1 MIIHIPSRVATK
13 LHLDLRL
20 LVVEPHPQCAVE
32 AGIQMSVGV
41 SHLTL
46 QRHHAHGMKHNV
58 VGSPNRHSID
68 FRHSDIPLRQGE
80 THHRVAQKQE
90 ADILIKERTGWALII
105 ERVALGLPDN
115 IAITHRFARSVALK
129 EDWDKRPCQ
138 TVVMHTVSRTTCC
151 KHRHTASMGVQ
162 EQLFT
167 SRNQEGVVVF
177 CKLTSGGIDKGQ
189 FLVVVEGV
197 DVGIG
202 KHILTCQA
210 LDATMAVI
218 EEGQSALFESTHQI
232 GIGALVDGTTRS
244 ACQRIGATI
253 HLFCGQCRTNG
264 IHHHIMFLAVIHI
277 IHLLV
282 VGQEEQ
288 IRLPFAMRFSQ
299 IVVMFDLAQHILR
312 FLHGRNRDT
321 TYTDIDTTFTV
332 HTFVVVHQCEEVVGC
347 ETQLILWV
355 FKRFVS
361 RHIILPIAFDIAEIE
376 RCTSKQGQILQLAS
390 AAPIHHANEVA
401 YACRVGRA

>member
-1 MIIHIPSRVATK
+1 M
-13 LHLDLRL
+13 
-20 LVVEPHPQCAVE
+20 
-32 AGIQMSVGV
+32 
-41 SHLTL
+41 
-46 QRHHAHGMKHNV
+46 
-58 VGSPNRHSID
+58 
-68 FRHSDIPLRQGE
+68 
-80 THHRVAQKQE
+80 
-90 ADILIKERTGWALII
+90 ALII

-138 TVVMHTVSRTTCC
+138 TVVIHTVSRTTCC

-167 SRNQEGVVVF
+167 SRNQEGIVVF
-177 CKLTSGGIDKGQ
+177 CKLTSGSIDKGQ
-189 FLVVVEGV
+189 FIKVVEGI

-218 EEGQSALFESTHQI
+218 EEGQSALLESTHQV

-282 VGQEEQ
+282 VGQEQQ
-288 IRLPFAMRFSQ
+288 IRFPFAMRFSQ
-299 IVVMFDLAQHILR
+299 IVVMFDLAQHILSLFHSR
-312 FLHGRNRDT
+312 HRDT
-321 TYTDIDTTFTV
+321 SHTNVDASVRVGAFVIV
-332 HTFVVVHQCEEVVGC
+332 HHGKEIIGC

-390 AAPIHHANEVA
+390 AAPIHHANKVA
-401 YACRVGRA
+401 YACRVGRARRKFVIDLIHIDHHASQAVLFGMIIGQGLCLLEKDGRSEDQVIGFGDGVKVLIGQGRPAHNPMRRLRLEQNIAFFRPLIGGKYQVASTQHDILNDRLQR